1 MLYVDGY
8 GETAVISVISTFD
21 NCGILDK
28 NAFQTIFSFSKICN
42 SARK

>member
-8 GETAVISVISTFD
+8 AETVVISTFD

-28 NAFQTIFSFSKICN
+28 GSTKLFS
-42 SARK
+42 

>member
-8 GETAVISVISTFD
+8 AETVVISTFD

-28 NAFQTIFSFSKICN
+28 GSKFYTTIQLRQQRWEKT
-42 SARK
+42 

>member
-28 NAFQTIFSFSKICN
+28 AI
-42 SARK
+42 

>member
-8 GETAVISVISTFD
+8 IETAVISTFD

-28 NAFQTIFSFSKICN
+28 PEFYTTIQL
-42 SARK
+42 